1 MSQALAYIQASV
13 SRAVNDG
20 QRSLSVSTLDLQE
33 LLAELASLKA
43 KALDAESGG
52 LCIGFARP
60 DMLDQ
65 MKTGKAL
72 FMSARRKKN
81 AEYTM
86 RLSTKNIW
94 IADAE
99 PLAHDGETM
108 QD

>member
-1 MSQALAYIQASV
+1 MSQALQYIQATL
-13 SRAVNDG
+13 SRAMTEG

-33 LLAELASLKA
+33 LLADLESLKA
-43 KALDAESGG
+43 KKFDAESGG

-65 MKTGKAL
+65 MKTGAAL
-72 FMSARRKKN
+72 FMSIRRKKN
-81 AEYTM
+81 SEYSV

-94 IADAE
+94 SVYAE